1 MAALFMQISVRFLLM
16 CLTPGTNVAD
26 EDASI
31 FMFLASAVYW
41 PFTPKL
47 LGKARNILPGLYYC
61 SCVLSWI

>member
-31 FMFLASAVYW
+31 FVSSFCRLLAVYA
-41 PFTPKL
+41 KII
-47 LGKARNILPGLYYC
+47 G
-61 SCVLSWI
+61 